1 MREKKLQLVI
11 SFELTA
17 NAMAVERFCLENDLP
32 GRLIPVPKEIPAGCG
47 LAWKADVSKK
57 DELIKAFAENDII
70 YDGMYEILI

>member
-11 SFELTA
+11 SFESTA

-32 GRLIPVPKEIPAGCG
+32 GRLIPVPKEITAGCG

-57 DELIKAFAENDII
+57 DELVKAFEENDII
-70 YDGMYEILI
+70 YDGMYEITI